1 MANGRGRDVSI
12 DALTSKLESK
22 IYYHRDA
29 AVEYLDIKTMVDKV
43 VEEKNKLLAENTEF
57 LNTIDKVVEE
67 KEKLQH
73 DHEVINALVA
83 PMAEQL
89 EMVKKELKEIKY
101 EHVGAKEELAV
112 AKEQL
117 AQKNKDLKVLRKK
130 LQESEAMHTQHEQQI
145 GSASE
150 PARSK
155 MVTRLSHKRAILL
168 QGSSDNDTDRH
179 RCKKQRSYPQ
189 VPNDPTAGQHSGRDD
204 DQEVVRQKLIKVFSY
219 KLELGFS
226 EIDGGQFIGIKKMGK
241 LSEKP
246 FRDAC
251 AVKLAPKYAGAKSSE
266 LYTLWQELLA
276 SPNWKPFKSVI
287 VDGNHQEE
295 VIDVD
300 DDKLQGLKMAWG
312 EGPYNAVIS
321 ALVERKEYNTDG
333 TDDAFELWNYK
344 EGRKATLGECVDCI
358 LDNVKKLKRVHL
370 TYRSRRTM
378 CTATV
383 SMHDPVKDLSAASN
397 E

>member
-1 MANGRGRDVSI
+1 MAESRGRDVTI

-43 VEEKNKLLAENTEF
+43 VEEKNKLLNENAEF

-73 DHEVINALVA
+73 DHEVINELVA

-89 EMVKKELKEIKY
+89 EMVKKELEEEKY
-101 EHVGAKEELAV
+101 EHVAAKEELV
-112 AKEQL
+112 LAKEQL
-117 AQKNKDLKVLRKK
+117 AQKNKELKVLRRK
-130 LQESEAMHTQHEQQI
+130 LQESEAMHTQHEQQN

-168 QGSSDNDTDRH
+168 QGSSDNDADRH

-189 VPNDPTAGQHSGRDD
+189 LPNNPTAGQHSGRDD
-204 DQEVVRQKLIKVFSY
+204 DQEVVRQKLIK
-219 KLELGFS
+219 GFS
-226 EIDGGQFIGIKKMGK
+226 EIDAGQSIGIKEMGK
-241 LSEKP
+241 LNEKL

-251 AVKLAPKYAGAKSSE
+251 AVKLAPKYAGAKASE
-266 LYTLWQELLA
+266 LYTLWQELLD
-276 SPNWKPFKSVI
+276 SPNWNPFKSVI
-287 VDGNHQEE
+287 VDGNRQEE

-333 TDDAFELWNYK
+333 TGDAFDLWNYK

-358 LDNVKKLKRVHL
+358 LDKVKKLKRFHL

-378 CTATV
+378 CAA
-383 SMHDPVKDLSAASN
+383 SMDPVKDLAAASN